1 MMEIVDLEKAE
12 IQVIKEIRSLPFG
25 NVLVIIRGGRIRRME
40 STKSTMLE
48 EETVPSK
55 VGQVTMTRSILPN

>member
-1 MMEIVDLEKAE
+1 MMGIVDLEKAE

-25 NVLVIIRGGRIRRME
+25 NVLVIIRNGRIRRME

-48 EETVPSK
+48 EKTVPS
-55 VGQVTMTRSILPN
+55 N